1 MRRFIDPTGIPAW
14 PVTMLLFGM
23 LIEVMAQ
30 SIQGTAWN
38 AVELYGDT
46 VTRQSSTSDRQPY
59 LVFGTN
65 GQISGADGCNRL
77 MGPYTVTTSDIAF
90 GEIAGTQQLCPSA
103 EKVAQRF
110 RAALTQAAHWRM
122 VMGRLEFYGAA
133 GKPIA
138 VFEQRTAPPNTPVT
152 PPERTAAQLVKFQG
166 SHNAP

>member
-46 VTRQSSTSDRQPY
+46 VTRQSTASDRQPY
-59 LVFGTN
+59 LVFGAN
-65 GQISGADGCNRL
+65 GRISGADGCNRL
-77 MGPYTVTTSDIAF
+77 MGPYTVTSSDITF
-90 GEIAGTQQLCPSA
+90 GEIGGTQQLCPSS
-103 EKVAQRF
+103 EKVARRF
-110 RAALTQAAHWRM
+110 RAALTQATHWRI

-138 VFEQRTAPPNTPVT
+138 VFEQRSVPPSTPVT
-152 PPERTAAQLVKFQG
+152 PPERTAVQLVKFQG